1 MSREKTKLDI
11 NMDLKEKI
19 NSLDPDIAFLAN
31 EILADIEKGKAENQ
45 IKEFIRDEITEIV
58 KEEIR
63 YKCN

>member
-1 MSREKTKLDI
+1 MSRKKTKLDI

-31 EILADIEKGKAENQ
+31 EVLADIEKGKTVNQ

-58 KEEIR
+58 KEKIR
-63 YKCN
+63 

>member
-19 NSLDPDIAFLAN
+19 NSLDPNIAFLAN
-31 EILADIEKGKAENQ
+31 EVLADIEKGKTENQ

-63 YKCN
+63 

>member
-31 EILADIEKGKAENQ
+31 EVLADIEKGKKENQ

-63 YKCN
+63 

>member
-31 EILADIEKGKAENQ
+31 EVLSDIEKGKTASQ

-63 YKCN
+63 

>member
-1 MSREKTKLDI
+1 MSREKTNLDI

-31 EILADIEKGKAENQ
+31 EVLADIEKGKTENQ

-63 YKCN
+63 

>member
-19 NSLDPDIAFLAN
+19 NSLDPDIVFLAN
-31 EILADIEKGKAENQ
+31 EILADIEKGKTENQ

-63 YKCN
+63 

>member
-19 NSLDPDIAFLAN
+19 NSLDPNIAFLAN
-31 EILADIEKGKAENQ
+31 EILADIEKGKTENQ
-45 IKEFIRDEITEIV
+45 IKEFIRDEITGIV

-63 YKCN
+63 

>member
-11 NMDLKEKI
+11 NKDLKEKI

-31 EILADIEKGKAENQ
+31 EVLADIEKGKTENQ
-45 IKEFIRDEITEIV
+45 IKEFIRDGISEIV

-63 YKCN
+63 

>member
-31 EILADIEKGKAENQ
+31 EVLADIEKGKTVNQ

-63 YKCN
+63 

>member
-31 EILADIEKGKAENQ
+31 EVLADIEKGKAEKQ

-63 YKCN
+63 QCN

>member
-19 NSLDPDIAFLAN
+19 NSLDSDIAFLAN
-31 EILADIEKGKAENQ
+31 EVLADIEKGKTVNQ

-63 YKCN
+63 

>member
-31 EILADIEKGKAENQ
+31 EVLADIEKGKTENQ

-63 YKCN
+63 

>member
-19 NSLDPDIAFLAN
+19 TSLDPDIEFLAN
-31 EILADIEKGKAENQ
+31 EVLADIEKGKTVSQ

-63 YKCN
+63 

>member
-19 NSLDPDIAFLAN
+19 NSLDPDIAYLAN
-31 EILADIEKGKAENQ
+31 EVLADIEKGKKENQ
-45 IKEFIRDEITEIV
+45 IKEFIKYEITEIV

-63 YKCN
+63 

>member
-31 EILADIEKGKAENQ
+31 EVLADIEKGKKENQ
-45 IKEFIRDEITEIV
+45 IKEFIRYEITEIV

-63 YKCN
+63 

>member
-19 NSLDPDIAFLAN
+19 NSLDSDIAFLAN
-31 EILADIEKGKAENQ
+31 EELADIEKGKTVNQ

-63 YKCN
+63 

>member
-11 NMDLKEKI
+11 NMDLNEKI

-31 EILADIEKGKAENQ
+31 EVLADIEKGKTVNQ
-45 IKEFIRDEITEIV
+45 IKEFIKDEITEIV

-63 YKCN
+63 